1 MEYEESREEEVGKG
15 DRIGE
20 QHGGGGQRYL
30 AALGKRSCQVGERGV
45 MNLAWDR
52 IYQLWIVHSART

>member
-20 QHGGGGQRYL
+20 QHGGEVSDIWLPSANYL
-30 AALGKRSCQVGERGV
+30 AKWVSGE
-45 MNLAWDR
+45 L
-52 IYQLWIVHSART
+52 